1 VLFAFVWTTLVYCV
15 LTHWVWAPGG
25 WAFKW
30 GVMDY
35 AGGGPVEIGS
45 GVGGLAYAFVLG
57 SRKEDQLVNFRYVP
71 LLLHSVLKQFGPR
84 AWLTYAFFLFSGG
97 HFLFSLL
104 PSGRPH
110 NVSLICLGTFLLWFG
125 WLGFN
130 AGSAFGANLR
140 AIYAAWNSN
149 IMAATVSYFRP
160 SSTRMLCTA
169 SEQSPATH

>member
-1 VLFAFVWTTLVYCV
+1 MGALAERGRIAPIVLFSFLWTTLVYCP

-30 GVMDY
+30 GVLDY

-45 GVGGLAYAFVLG
+45 GVGGLAYAMVLG
-57 SRKEDQLVNFRYVP
+57 RRKEDQLVNF
-71 LLLHSVLKQFGPR
+71 
-84 AWLTYAFFLFSGG
+84 
-97 HFLFSLL
+97 
-104 PSGRPH
+104 RPH

-140 AIYAAWNSN
+140 AVYAAWNSN
-149 IMAATVSYFRP
+149 ISAAAVRVPLPCYFA
-160 SSTRMLCTA
+160 TRA
-169 SEQSPATH
+169 YF